1 MLETMKKLFGV
12 MHIGEEEIPN
22 VKCMRVGEE
31 EVLLSQSVTAA
42 VLSKE
47 EEVQVPQVPTVT
59 VPSKEEE
66 VPVPQG
72 PTITVESE
80 EGEAMDLIDEGP
92 VPPLV
97 CYSPFFFFSKMQ
109 KILLALFFLK
119 NAVDL

>member
-12 MHIGEEEIPN
+12 MHVGEEEVPN
-22 VKCMRVGEE
+22 MKCMRVGEE

-97 CYSPFFFFSKMQ
+97 CYSPFFFSQKCRRFFSLFFFSKMR
-109 KILLALFFLK
+109 
-119 NAVDL
+119 